1 VFNNY
6 QDFKPN
12 QIQLVWY
19 FLNWEKYTK
28 RTNTMILC
36 RKITNA
42 LMSKGL
48 KILGLLYPTIPQY
61 IFLLKL
67 HFFASSFDYFL
78 SEINS

>member
-1 VFNNY
+1 
-6 QDFKPN
+6 
-12 QIQLVWY
+12 
-19 FLNWEKYTK
+19 
-28 RTNTMILC
+28 MILC

-48 KILGLLYPTIPQY
+48 KILGLLYPTTPQY